1 VRKPGITSA
10 ITEARGPHPA
20 ATLFLG
26 LCIALLA
33 AACATNPATGGHDIV
48 LMSEHSEI
56 KKGKEMHEEMIEKG
70 VAYDDQKVQAYVNRI
85 GQDLA
90 AHSDRPDITY
100 TFTVID
106 DSNINAFAF
115 PGGYIYIN
123 RGLMVYLDNE
133 AELAAVLAHEIGHVT
148 ARHAVRQQTAAAA
161 NKTLSQVI
169 GVLTGSADL
178 AQASNTYGTS
188 LVRGY
193 GRDHELEADSEGAT
207 YLYNSGY
214 DPNALLEVIGVL
226 KDQEQYNRVKAQA
239 SGKKPQA
246 YHGLFSTHP
255 RNDRRLQQVVSTAS
269 ELETRQPKQIDP
281 AEFRKMMDGLAYGKS
296 STSAQRQGNR
306 FYHNKLGFTFAYPE
320 TWLVEPTSKAIV
332 THNADNDA
340 EVIITI
346 KRKDDSV
353 THREFLDQM
362 LKAPKLFQSTAMS
375 QAGLSGHTGISPS
388 SDGENRRRVAV
399 LYSGRLAYLFE
410 GEVTDDRNFDSEDAQ
425 FMQVIESFRP
435 MKRSER
441 EGKKQQYLSYV
452 RAKPGDTYAK
462 LARGVRIPD
471 AENQLRL
478 MNGQYP
484 SGEPRAG
491 DWIKIIKQAT

>member
-1 VRKPGITSA
+1 MRNLGFTTTYTGA
-10 ITEARGPHPA
+10 APA
-20 ATLFLG
+20 AALFLG
-26 LCIALLA
+26 LCIALLT
-33 AACATNPATGGHDIV
+33 AACATNPATGEHDIV
-48 LMSEHSEI
+48 LMSETSEI
-56 KKGKEMHEEMIEKG
+56 KMGREMHEEMIEKG
-70 VAYDDQKVQAYVNRI
+70 AAYEDQKVQAYVNRI

-90 AHSDRPDITY
+90 AHSDRPNITY

-106 DSNINAFAF
+106 DNNINAYAF

-123 RGLMVYLDNE
+123 RGLMIYLDNE
-133 AELAAVLAHEIGHVT
+133 AELAGVLSHEIGHVT
-148 ARHAVRQQTAAAA
+148 ARHGVRQQTANKA
-161 NKTLSQVI
+161 NQTMAQMAY
-169 GVLTGSADL
+169 VLTGSADL

-193 GRDHELEADSEGAT
+193 GREHELEADSEGAT

-255 RNDRRLQQVVSTAS
+255 RNDKRLQQVIRTAS

-281 AEFRKMMDGLAYGKS
+281 AEFRKAMNGLAYGKS
-296 STSAQRQGNR
+296 STSAQREESR
-306 FYHNKLGFTFAYPE
+306 YYHNKLGFTFAYPQE
-320 TWLVEPTSKAIV
+320 WSVEPTSKAIV
-332 THNADNDA
+332 THNVADDA
-340 EVIITI
+340 KVIITI
-346 KRKDDSV
+346 QRKDDSV
-353 THREFLDQM
+353 THREFLDQK
-362 LKAPKLFQSTAMS
+362 LKAPKLFQSTALS
-375 QAGLSGHTGISPS
+375 QAGLTGHTGISPS
-388 SDGENRRRVAV
+388 SDGENRRRLAV

-425 FMQVIESFRP
+425 FLEVIESFRP

-441 EGKKQQYLSYV
+441 EGKKPQYISYV
-452 RAKPGDTYAK
+452 RADPGATYAT
-462 LARGVRIPD
+462 LAKGVRIPD
-471 AENQLRL
+471 AENELRL

-491 DWIKIIKQAT
+491 DWIKIIKQED

>member
-1 VRKPGITSA
+1 V
-10 ITEARGPHPA
+10 
-20 ATLFLG
+20 
-26 LCIALLA
+26 
-33 AACATNPATGGHDIV
+33 
-48 LMSEHSEI
+48 EI
-56 KKGKEMHEEMIEKG
+56 INKG
-70 VAYDDQKVQAYVNRI
+70 VAYDDQNVQAYVNRI

-90 AHSDRPDITY
+90 THSDRPDIPY

-106 DSNINAFAF
+106 DDTINAFAF

-123 RGLMVYLDNE
+123 RGLMVYLENE
-133 AELAAVLAHEIGHVT
+133 PELAAVLSHEIGHVT

-161 NKTLSQVI
+161 NKTLSQIAYVF
-169 GVLTGSADL
+169 TGSADL

-226 KDQEQYNRVKAQA
+226 KDQEQYNRVKATA

-255 RNDRRLQQVVSTAS
+255 RNDKRLQQVVSTAS

-281 AEFRKMMDGLAYGKS
+281 AEFRKVMDGLAYGKS
-296 STSAQRQGNR
+296 RTSAQRDESR
-306 FYHNKLGFTFAYPE
+306 YYHNKLGFTFAYPE
-320 TWLVEPTSKAIV
+320 EWSVEPTSKAIV
-332 THNADNDA
+332 THNAADDA
-340 EVIITI
+340 KVIITI
-346 KRKDDSV
+346 QRKDDSV
-353 THREFLDQM
+353 TIREFLDQK
-362 LKAPKLFQSTAMS
+362 LNAPKLFQSSALS
-375 QAGLSGHTGISPS
+375 QGGLSGHTGISPS
-388 SDGENRRRVAV
+388 SKGENRRRVAV

-410 GEVTDDRNFDSEDAQ
+410 GEVTDDRSFDQEDAQ
-425 FMQVIESFRP
+425 FIQVIESFRP
-435 MKRSER
+435 LKRSER
-441 EGKKQQYLSYV
+441 EGKKQQYISYV
-452 RAKPGDTYAK
+452 QAGPDTTFAQ

-478 MNGQYP
+478 MNGHYP
-484 SGEPRAG
+484 SGEPREG
-491 DWIKIIKQAT
+491 DWVKIIKQ

>member
-1 VRKPGITSA
+1 VREPGFTA
-10 ITEARGPHPA
+10 AFKGARPA

-26 LCIALLA
+26 LCVALLA
-33 AACATNPATGGHDIV
+33 SACATNPATGEHDIV

-56 KKGKEMHEEMIEKG
+56 KKGKEMHEEMIKKG
-70 VAYDDQKVQAYVNRI
+70 AAYDDQKVQNYVNRI

-90 AHSDRPDITY
+90 AHSDRPDIPY

-106 DSNINAFAF
+106 DANINAYAF

-148 ARHAVRQQTAAAA
+148 ARHAVRQQTAAKA
-161 NKTLSQVI
+161 NQTMSQMAYVF
-169 GVLTGSADL
+169 TGSADL

-214 DPNALLEVIGVL
+214 NPDALLEVIGVL

-239 SGKKPQA
+239 SGKKTQA

-255 RNDRRLQQVVSTAS
+255 RNDKRLQQVVSTAS

-281 AEFRKMMDGLAYGKS
+281 AEFRKAMDGLAYGKS
-296 STSAQRQGNR
+296 STTAQRQENR
-306 FYHNKLGFTFAYPE
+306 YYHNKLGFTFAYPAE
-320 TWLVEPTSKAIV
+320 WSVAPTSKAIV
-332 THNADNDA
+332 VQDA
-340 EVIITI
+340 TDDAKVVLTVQ
-346 KRKDDSV
+346 RKDTSV
-353 THREFLDQM
+353 TTREFLDQK
-362 LKAPKLFQSTAMS
+362 LNAPKLFQSTALS
-375 QAGLSGHTGISPS
+375 QAGLAGHTGISPS
-388 SDGENRRRVAV
+388 IDGENRRRLAV
-399 LYSGRLAYLFE
+399 LYSGRKAYLFE
-410 GEVTDDRNFDSEDAQ
+410 GEVTDDRSFDSEDAQ
-425 FMQVIESFRP
+425 FLQVIESFRP

-441 EGKKQQYLSYV
+441 EGKKQQHISYV
-452 RAKPGDTYAK
+452 QAEPGTTYAS
-462 LARGVRIPD
+462 LARGVRIRD

-478 MNGQYP
+478 MNGHYP

-491 DWIKIIKQAT
+491 DWIKIVKE

>member
-1 VRKPGITSA
+1 MRKPGITTA

-56 KKGKEMHEEMIEKG
+56 KKGREMHEEMIEKG
-70 VAYDDQKVQAYVNRI
+70 AAYDDQKVEAYVNRI

-90 AHSDRPDITY
+90 AHSDRPDIPY

-106 DSNINAFAF
+106 DANINAYAF

-123 RGLMVYLDNE
+123 RGLMVYLENE

-148 ARHAVRQQTAAAA
+148 ARHAVRQQSAAAA
-161 NKTLSQVI
+161 NQTLSQMAYI
-169 GVLTGSADL
+169 LTGSADL

-255 RNDRRLQQVVSTAS
+255 RNDKRLQQVISTAS

-296 STSAQRQGNR
+296 STSAQRQENR
-306 FYHNKLGFTFAYPE
+306 YYHNKLGFTFSYPAE
-320 TWLVEPTSKAIV
+320 WSVAPSSKAIIA
-332 THNADNDA
+332 HDAADDTK
-340 EVIITI
+340 VIITI
-346 KRKDDSV
+346 QRKDD
-353 THREFLDQM
+353 TITTREFLDQK
-362 LKAPKLFQSTAMS
+362 LDAPKLFQSTALS
-375 QAGLSGHTGISPS
+375 QAGLVGHTGITPS
-388 SDGENRRRVAV
+388 SNGENRRRLAV

-410 GEVTDDRNFDSEDAQ
+410 GEVTEDRNFDQEDAQ
-425 FMQVIESFRP
+425 FMEVIESFRP

-441 EGKKQQYLSYV
+441 EGKKEQYVSYV
-452 RAKPGDTYAK
+452 QAGPDTTFAK
-462 LARGVRIPD
+462 LAKGVRIPD

-478 MNGQYP
+478 MNGHYP

-491 DWIKIIKQAT
+491 DWIKIIKQ

>member
-1 VRKPGITSA
+1 VREPGFTTAFSG
-10 ITEARGPHPA
+10 ARGQRGA
-20 ATLFLG
+20 VALFLG
-26 LCIALLA
+26 FCIALLTS
-33 AACATNPATGGHDIV
+33 ACATNPATGEHDIV
-48 LMSEHSEI
+48 LMSESSEI
-56 KKGKEMHEEMIEKG
+56 KKGREMHEEMIKKG
-70 VAYDDQKVQAYVNRI
+70 AAYDDQNVQAYVDKI

-90 AHSDRPDITY
+90 AHSDRPDLTY

-106 DSNINAFAF
+106 DASINAFAF

-148 ARHAVRQQTAAAA
+148 ARHAVRQQTAAAT
-161 NKTLSQVI
+161 NKALSQVAY
-169 GVLTGSADL
+169 VFTGSADL

-226 KDQEQYNRVKAQA
+226 KDQEQYDRVKANA
-239 SGKKPQA
+239 SGKKSQA

-255 RNDRRLQQVVSTAS
+255 RNDKRLQQVISTAS
-269 ELETRQPKQIDP
+269 ELETRQPKQVDP
-281 AEFRKMMDGLAYGKS
+281 AEFRKVMNGLAYGKS
-296 STSAQRQGNR
+296 STTAQRQENR
-306 FYHNKLGFTFAYPE
+306 YYHNKLGFTFAYPE
-320 TWLVEPTSKAIV
+320 EWSVAPTSKAIV
-332 THNADNDA
+332 THDAADDA
-340 EVIITI
+340 KVIITI
-346 KRKDDSV
+346 QRKDD
-353 THREFLDQM
+353 TITTREFLDEK
-362 LKAPKLFQSTAMS
+362 LNAPKLFQSTALS
-375 QAGLSGHTGISPS
+375 QAGLAGHTGISPS
-388 SDGENRRRVAV
+388 SDGTNRRRLAV

-410 GEVTDDRNFDSEDAQ
+410 GEVTDDRSFDQEDVQ

-441 EGKKQQYLSYV
+441 EGKKQQYVSYV
-452 RAKPGDTYAK
+452 QAGPDTTFAK
-462 LARGVRIPD
+462 LARSVRIPD
-471 AENQLRL
+471 AANQLRL
-478 MNGQYP
+478 MNGYYP

-491 DWIKIIKQAT
+491 DWIKIIKQ